1 MKKYY
6 LTLLVFSLLVISCKK
21 KSEATNKSTL
31 DTTIIRKPSPPL
43 DYAKYMKNVPKSDS
57 LCNGEIERAKDD
69 LSKYDGVYVQTI
81 CFGCDFKPYEE
92 EIKEVLK
99 KRKFKLGIQDIGCV
113 RYEGQTVGCYSE
125 YIDLKMKEK
134 YGANYESEI
143 ENEAIKI
150 LIKNININNKIISIY
165 DLEQNEK
172 PKITDPKI
180 AIENDYYITINTDLP
195 INRKSIH
202 NLFTDID
209 FIVEKDGTISNLKVT
224 NWVNENGID
233 KKYKQDLINLAIN
246 TLRKDYNNWKP
257 GTYKGNKVRVENT
270 LRINFE

>member
-6 LTLLVFSLLVISCKK
+6 PILFVFFFLIVSCKK
-21 KSEATNKSTL
+21 NTETANTSTL
-31 DTTIIRKPSPPL
+31 DTTKIRKPPPPL
-43 DYAKYMKNVPKSDS
+43 DYAEYMKNVPKSDS

-69 LSKYDGVYVQTI
+69 LSKYDGIYVQTI
-81 CFGCDFKPYEE
+81 CYGCDFKPYEE

-134 YGANYESEI
+134 YGENYKSEI

-150 LIKNININNKIISIY
+150 LITNINNNNKIISIY

-172 PKITDPKI
+172 PKILDPKI
-180 AIENDYYITINTDLP
+180 AMENDYYITIKTDLP
-195 INRKSIH
+195 INRKSMH

-209 FIVEKDGTISNLKVT
+209 FIIEKDGTISNLEET
-224 NWVNENGID
+224 NWVNEKGID
-233 KKYKQDLINLAIN
+233 EKFKQDLINLAIN
-246 TLRKDYNNWKP
+246 TLKKNYNNWKP
-257 GTYKGNKVRVENT
+257 GTYKRNKARVQNS
-270 LRINFE
+270 LRISFE

>member
-6 LTLLVFSLLVISCKK
+6 SILFVFFFLTISCKK
-21 KSEATNKSTL
+21 NKEVSKISKL
-31 DTTIIRKPSPPL
+31 DTIRIVKLPSPL

-57 LCNGEIERAKDD
+57 LCSSEIEWAKAD

-99 KRKFKLGIQDIGCV
+99 KRKFKLGIQDIDCV

-134 YGANYESEI
+134 YGENYKSEI

-165 DLEQNEK
+165 DLEQSEK
-172 PKITDPKI
+172 PKISNPKI
-180 AIENDYYITINTDLP
+180 AIENDYYTTIKTDLP
-195 INRKSIH
+195 INRKSMH
-202 NLFTDID
+202 YLFTDIN
-209 FIVEKDGTISNLKVT
+209 FIVEKDGTISNLKET
-224 NWVNENGID
+224 NWVNEKGID
-233 KKYKQDLINLAIN
+233 KKHRQDLVNLAIN
-246 TLRKDYNNWKP
+246 TLKKDYNKWKP
-257 GTYKGNKVRVENT
+257 GTYKGNIVRVENT
-270 LRINFE
+270 LRISFE